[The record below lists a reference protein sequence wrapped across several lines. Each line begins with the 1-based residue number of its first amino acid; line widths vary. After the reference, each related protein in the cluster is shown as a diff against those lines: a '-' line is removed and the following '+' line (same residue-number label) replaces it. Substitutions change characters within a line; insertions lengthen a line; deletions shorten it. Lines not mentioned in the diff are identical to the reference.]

1 MVVAHTHQRLLWRA
15 LSFFIILSLL
25 TPNLIGLS
33 LLTAPPALAAGAISG
48 TVYRD
53 FNLNAIREATEP
65 GVAGVT
71 VTAFNAAGA
80 QSGTATTGS
89 DGGYS
94 IATAGTGPYR
104 VEFTTIPAPYEPGP
118 NGPQNGTTIQFVPE
132 GGVSNVDLGVNDPD
146 EYCQDLPFLSTSCY
160 VNGNPLGGGDA
171 GTRRSLVSVRYDAAG
186 VDPSAQRGV
195 SLASE
200 TGTIWGLGYQR
211 SSNTLFAA
219 SMVKRHSG
227 FGPLGTGGIYAIRIN
242 PVTGERV
249 SVAPWVDLNTLGIP
263 TGADPH
269 SGLPAQANLP
279 SNDPATFDAV
289 GKISI
294 GDLEISEDEQSMFV
308 MNLNN
313 RTVYVLPIGL
323 PATVP
328 AASAIRALPV
338 TLPTGARACAT
349 DDLRPWALEAHRS
362 LLFVGVVCSAQSSQD
377 TADLTA
383 YVLRVDPNAATPAF
397 ELALQFPLSYERGC
411 VSRVGGSCYNAEW
424 NPWTA
429 QMRSVCTD
437 QNADGTCD
445 LAFGKQI
452 IYPQPI
458 LASIDFDTDG
468 AMVVG
473 LMDRTGNQT
482 GFENYSPNPSGPI
495 VIPQDGSAVP
505 TFTTNQLFDGATA
518 GDLLRVCRTA
528 TGYVLENNATCPGLP
543 PTAGANQ
550 DPVQGPGGGEW
561 FWQDMHP
568 VISGNINASLHD
580 ETSLGTAVIIAPR
593 NEVVTGLYNPLGDI
607 NSGGL
612 GWFNADTGAR
622 PRSYEVFDASTIG
635 SFGKAGG
642 LGDLEALC
650 LPAPIEIGNYIW
662 LDRDRDGVQDPGETP
677 FAAITVRLYTAGPD
691 GRMGTADDVLA
702 GTTTTD
708 AQGRYYFTNLA
719 PFTDYQVRVD
729 TAQADLIG
737 YLLTE
742 ANTDPSANG
751 DSRDSDALPVGLDAV
766 ITLRTGRPGQN
777 NHTYDIGFI
786 EAPTSVD
793 VENYRIIS
801 IANGAVTLGWEVLP
815 ASGLVGFELQRADS
829 DAFTNPVTVYST
841 RDVDPAGGAFTAVDT
856 PPGAGP
862 WWYRLIALDATG
874 SQSLVGVVST
884 ALSGQAPTR
893 QLFLPAILRR

>member
-1 MVVAHTHQRLLWRA
+1 MVVVRTHQRVIWRA
-15 LSFFIILSLL
+15 LSFFIVFSLL
-25 TPNLIGLS
+25 TPNLMGLS
-33 LLTAPPALAAGAISG
+33 LLTAAPALAAGTIRG

-53 FNLNAIREATEP
+53 FNLNATRETTEP

-71 VTAFNAAGA
+71 VTVFDAAGA
-80 QSGTATTGS
+80 PRGTASTGA
-89 DGGYS
+89 DGLYN
-94 IATAGTGPYR
+94 IAATGTGPYR
-104 VEFTTIPAPYEPGP
+104 VEFTTIPAPFEPGP
-118 NGPQNGTTIQFVPE
+118 HGSQNGTTIQFVPE
-132 GGVSNVDLGVNDPD
+132 GGAANVDLGVNDPA
-146 EYCQDLPFLSTSCY
+146 EYCQNLPFLSTSCF
-160 VNGNPLGGGDA
+160 VNGNPLGGGNV
-171 GTRRSLVSVRYDAAG
+171 GTRTSLVSVRYDATD
-186 VDPSAQRGV
+186 VDPAAQRSV
-195 SLASE
+195 TLARE

-211 SSNTLFAA
+211 SSNILFAA
-219 SMVKRHSG
+219 AMAKRHSG

-242 PVTGERV
+242 PLTGERV
-249 SVAPWVDLNTLGIP
+249 SVAPWVDLNTLNIP

-269 SGLPAQANLP
+269 TGLPAQANLP

-289 GKISI
+289 GKIAI
-294 GDLEISEDEQSMFV
+294 GDLEISEDEQTMFV

-328 AASAIRALPV
+328 AASAIRALPI
-338 TLPTGARACAT
+338 TLPSGARACAAN
-349 DDLRPWALEAHRS
+349 DLRPWALEAHRG
-362 LLFVGVVCSAQSSQD
+362 LLFVGVVCSAQSSQN

-383 YVLRVDPNAATPAF
+383 YVLRTNPNAAAPAF
-397 ELALQFPLSYERGC
+397 ELALQFPLNYERGC

-424 NPWTA
+424 RPWTA
-429 QMRSVCTD
+429 QMRTLCTD

-482 GFENYSPNPSGPI
+482 GFENYSPTPAGPI
-495 VIPQDGSAVP
+495 VISQDGSTLP
-505 TFTTNQLFDGATA
+505 TFTPNQLFDGATA

-528 TGYVLENNATCPGLP
+528 TGYVLESNATCPGLP
-543 PTAGANQ
+543 PTAGTNQ
-550 DPVQGPGGGEW
+550 NPVQGPGGGEW

-568 VISGNINASLHD
+568 VLLSNINASLHD

-612 GWFNADTGAR
+612 GWFNANTGAR

-677 FAAITVRLYTAGPD
+677 FANITVRLYTAGPNGQFGD
-691 GRMGTADDVLA
+691 ADDVLA

-719 PFTDYQVRVD
+719 PLTNYQVRVD
-729 TAQADLIG
+729 TAQSDLIG

-742 ANTDPSANG
+742 ANTDSSPNG

-793 VENYRIIS
+793 VENYRIVS
-801 IANGAVTLGWEVLP
+801 VNNGTVTLGWDVLP
-815 ASGLVGFELQRADS
+815 ASGLLGFELQRADS
-829 DAFTNPVTVYST
+829 DAFVNPVTVYST

-862 WWYRLIALDATG
+862 WWYRLIAVDATG

-884 ALSGQAPTR
+884 ALNGQGPTR